1 MHCQANGNARECAT
15 SSLLDSPMYKE
26 AKDRDYIED
35 IIRAAVGSMYTGGAD
50 TVRLTFSLLLPVAL
64 KGYLN

>member
-1 MHCQANGNARECAT
+1 
-15 SSLLDSPMYKE
+15 MYKE